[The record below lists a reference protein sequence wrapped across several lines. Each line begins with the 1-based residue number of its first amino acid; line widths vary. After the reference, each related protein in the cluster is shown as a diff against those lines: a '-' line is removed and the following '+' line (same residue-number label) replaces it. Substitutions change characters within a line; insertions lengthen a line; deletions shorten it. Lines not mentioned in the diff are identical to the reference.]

1 MTARKKSGSL
11 FAVAL
16 TCLFLF
22 GCDEAS
28 GDGTTCVQDRD
39 CETGLACIE
48 GTCRKPAALPLDGGA
63 KDSGVARDVSGEDGA
78 PSDAGPVDSG
88 GGDEGV
94 EAESDGGGDDW
105 QDDAGVSPD
114 ADSPFDGGTD
124 SGEPADAGTPPD
136 IGTVDAG
143 EADAGE
149 ADGGGADAGADGGG
163 PAKFSVM
170 TINLKHPLT
179 GIDEAIKRLQIV
191 ATGIN
196 DKQPDV
202 VALQEVVKSGSDP
215 NLAEQL
221 AGLTGYQW
229 VWEFAYTVPALF
241 DEGLGILSR
250 WPVLWNDSAELPHLD
265 LVLFQRR
272 VLGGLVDSP
281 HGQIHLFCTHMTTD
295 SGETVKAD
303 QALAVYE
310 FIQTRPSPL
319 PGFLAGDMNAEPD
332 KLAMR
337 FYRGEAEHEGKSANF
352 VDSWAVANPGDEGFT
367 MSSSN
372 PQKRI
377 DYIYVVPGQA
387 GTAAVVSCEIMFAQP
402 VGGLYASDHLGVY
415 CEFTLP

>member
-1 MTARKKSGSL
+1 M
-11 FAVAL
+11 L
-16 TCLFLF
+16 TFLPTSA
-22 GCDEAS
+22 CDEAS
-28 GDGTTCVQDRD
+28 GEGTTCSQDKD
-39 CETGLACIE
+39 CESGLACIE
-48 GTCRKPAALPLDGGA
+48 GTCKKPAVFPSDGGA
-63 KDSGVARDVSGEDGA
+63 A
-78 PSDAGPVDSG
+78 DA
-88 GGDEGV
+88 
-94 EAESDGGGDDW
+94 ASDGGTRDEGTI
-105 QDDAGVSPD
+105 DDAAAD
-114 ADSPFDGGTD
+114 ADGGDAGADDATADGGMRDEGTI
-124 SGEPADAGTPPD
+124 GDAET
-136 IGTVDAG
+136 
-143 EADAGE
+143 DAGE
-149 ADGGGADAGADGGG
+149 ADGGTDTGADAGGDAGTDAGADGGG
-163 PAKFSVM
+163 SAKFSVM

-179 GIDEAIKRLQIV
+179 GIAEAIQRLQIV
-191 ATGIN
+191 AAGVN

-250 WPVLWNDSAELPHLD
+250 WPIIWNDSAELPHLD

-295 SGETVKAD
+295 SDETVKAD
-303 QALAVYE
+303 QAVAVFD
-310 FIQTRPSPL
+310 FIRTRPSLL

-337 FYRGEAEHEGKSANF
+337 FYRGEAEHQGKRADF
-352 VDSWAVANPGDEGFT
+352 ADSWAAANPGDDGFT
-367 MSSSN
+367 MTSSN
-372 PQKRI
+372 PTKRI
-377 DYIYVVPGQA
+377 DYIYVIPGQA
-387 GTAAVVSCEIMFAQP
+387 GTAAVDSCEIMFAQP